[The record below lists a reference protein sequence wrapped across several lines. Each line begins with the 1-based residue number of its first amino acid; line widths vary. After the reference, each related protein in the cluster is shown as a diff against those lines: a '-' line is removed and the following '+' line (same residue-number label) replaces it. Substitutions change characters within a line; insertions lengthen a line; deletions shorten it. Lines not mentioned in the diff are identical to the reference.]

1 MEKIDLNNVAQVEI
15 YGRTSKGNQAKWKI
29 KNRWIKADQ
38 LGYEA
43 LAEVVVSRLLKYS
56 NVKDFVVYKPTVLQL
71 DGKERIGCTSTNFLK
86 SGELLLPFERFHR
99 MYTAYGLSQT
109 LAKMADAE
117 KRIKY
122 TVDFIEEHT
131 DLTDVGQY
139 LTTLLELDC
148 FTLNED
154 RHTNNLAVIQN
165 EQTGKFRLCP
175 IFDNGLALLSDINEY
190 ALDDDIYTNVR
201 KVKAKPFDTDFD
213 LQIEAAWGLYGSQ
226 LEFSFDRY
234 RVSEILA
241 DLREYYDERIIK
253 RAEAVLLEQ
262 MRKYQVLFK

>member
-29 KNRWIKADQ
+29 KNKWFKADQ

-43 LAEVVVSRLLKYS
+43 LAEVVVSRLLEYS
-56 NVKDFVVYKPTVLQL
+56 NASNFVQYKPVALQYG
-71 DGKERIGCTSTNFLK
+71 GKERVGCASTNFLK
-86 SGELLLPFERFHR
+86 PGELLLPFERFHR
-99 MYTAYGLSQT
+99 MYTAHGLSQT
-109 LAKMADAE
+109 LAKMTDTE
-117 KRIKY
+117 NRIKY

-131 DLTDVGQY
+131 GLTDVGPY

-165 EQTGKFRLCP
+165 EETGKFRMCP

-190 ALDDDIYTNVR
+190 TLDDDIYTNIR
-201 KVKAKPFDTDFD
+201 NVKAKPFDMDFG
-213 LQIEAAWGLYGSQ
+213 LQVEAAWELYGSQ

-241 DLREYYDERIIK
+241 DLREYYDEKIVK
-253 RAEAVLLEQ
+253 RAEAILFEQ